1 MFNINFSYQSQTFK
15 YSNNKWDNIIVPN
28 KGYLLDFLEDH
39 LPNVNEELSL
49 LDIKNSIKVNH
60 DTVEI
65 VLDKISSAVFAYKK
79 DKFNPYFVRIKSPE
93 NSDNVTIYGNEL
105 ARIAGTL
112 FTIKDE
118 VYIIFNELE
127 KYHSNHFNQ

>member
-28 KGYLLDFLEDH
+28 KGYLFDFLEDH

>member
-28 KGYLLDFLEDH
+28 KGYLFDFLEDH
-39 LPNVNEELSL
+39 LANVNEELSL

-65 VLDKISSAVFAYKK
+65 VLDNISSAVFAYKK